1 VAKDFGAGVAEW
13 RSQAEEEMS
22 ADVMTDEAEDGT
34 GKIGQPVAAAPLM
47 QLLLLS
53 AGARPQ

>member
-1 VAKDFGAGVAEW
+1 
-13 RSQAEEEMS
+13 MS

-34 GKIGQPVAAAPLM
+34 GKIGQPVAAATLM
-47 QLLLLS
+47 SLLLLS

>member
-1 VAKDFGAGVAEW
+1 VGKDFGDAGDEW

-34 GKIGQPVAAAPLM
+34 GKIGQPVAAATLM
-47 QLLLLS
+47 SLLLLS